1 MIVSLS
7 PEGNQAWSK
16 LGFSRLINLQRLMH
30 FAFLC
35 PILELCAVVRL
46 SPKFVRE
53 QKVHSRCQSARMITV
68 AQMSSFLRKRSKKYF
83 WRVYNLTNTI
93 ANPYYIIWIHTSDI
107 SWHVYKTCLC
117 LYNLYDNDRFLKM
130 TLKIQTCFCL
140 QWFFLQ

>member
-53 QKVHSRCQSARMITV
+53 QKVHWRCQSARMIIV

-93 ANPYYIIWIHTSDI
+93 ANPYYII
-107 SWHVYKTCLC
+107 
-117 LYNLYDNDRFLKM
+117 
-130 TLKIQTCFCL
+130 
-140 QWFFLQ
+140 